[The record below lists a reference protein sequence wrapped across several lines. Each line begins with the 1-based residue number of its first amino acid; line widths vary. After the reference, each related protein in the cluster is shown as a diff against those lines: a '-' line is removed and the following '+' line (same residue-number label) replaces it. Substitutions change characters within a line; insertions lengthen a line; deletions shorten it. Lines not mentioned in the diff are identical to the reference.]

1 MPQQIAHQQVEM
13 VRIDLIDVLN
23 PRERGR
29 LAFGQMTRNVEA
41 IGLKR
46 PVTVSRRPQTD
57 GSLRYALICGQGR
70 LEIFRALG
78 QAEIPAFVTDVR
90 DDDCMVMSLVENV
103 ARRRHSSAELVQE
116 IANLQSRGF
125 TSLQI
130 SDRIGMSKAWVA
142 IILSLLEKGET
153 KLIEGVESGVI
164 PLNLAVSISR
174 SSEAG
179 IQHLLTEAYE
189 SGALRGKKLGMVRRL
204 LDKRSRRK
212 AASNSSDDASR
223 TNARSMTPDQL
234 NALYEQVVGKQ
245 RMLAK
250 NAAYTHETL
259 LFITQA
265 LRELVGNVD
274 FRQLLHR
281 VGLQSMPRI
290 LAIEPCEEVER

>member
-1 MPQQIAHQQVEM
+1 MPQQIKHQQVEM

-29 LAFGQMTRNVEA
+29 LAFDQMTRNVEA

-46 PVTVSRRPQTD
+46 PITVSRRPHAD

-78 QAEIPAFVTDVR
+78 QTEIPAFVTDVQ

-103 ARRRHSSAELVQE
+103 ARRRHSSAELVHE
-116 IANLQSRGF
+116 IENLQRRGL

-130 SDRIGMSKAWVA
+130 SERIGMSKAWVLM
-142 IILSLLEKGET
+142 ILSLLEKGET
-153 KLIEGVESGVI
+153 KLIEGVESGLV
-164 PLNLAVSISR
+164 PVSLAVSISR
-174 SSEAG
+174 SSEAEV
-179 IQHLLTEAYE
+179 QDLLTEAYE

-212 AASNSSDDASR
+212 AASNSSDDTPR
-223 TNARSMTPDQL
+223 TNTRSMTPDQL
-234 NALYEQVVGKQ
+234 NELYQQVVGKQ

-259 LFITQA
+259 LFIVQA
-265 LRELVGNVD
+265 LRELVGNAD
-274 FRQLLHR
+274 FVELLDR
-281 VGLQSMPRI
+281 AGLQCMPRI
-290 LAIEPCEEVER
+290 LAIQPCEEIER